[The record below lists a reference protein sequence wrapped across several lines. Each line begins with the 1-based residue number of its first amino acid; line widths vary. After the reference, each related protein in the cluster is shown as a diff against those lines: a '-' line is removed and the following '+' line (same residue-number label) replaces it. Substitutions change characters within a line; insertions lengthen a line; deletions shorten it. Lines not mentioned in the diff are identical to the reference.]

1 MKPQILRLLVGLFP
15 AYLCLYA
22 DGVDSALCILIILT
36 GICAAVTFILTD
48 ENNKSVDPSQ
58 KLTDILRDLWIYHLS
73 GFAICIFIHS
83 L

>member
-15 AYLCLYA
+15 SYLCLYV
-22 DGVDSALCILIILT
+22 DGILMATDILLSVTLISAVVTGILT
-36 GICAAVTFILTD
+36 NCTNEDKKD
-48 ENNKSVDPSQ
+48 ELS
-58 KLTDILRDLWIYHLS
+58 DILRDLWIYHLS

>member
-1 MKPQILRLLVGLFP
+1 MKTQILRLLVGLFP

-22 DGVDSALCILIILT
+22 DGILMAIDILLSVTLISAVVTGILT
-36 GICAAVTFILTD
+36 NCTD
-48 ENNKSVDPSQ
+48 ADKKD